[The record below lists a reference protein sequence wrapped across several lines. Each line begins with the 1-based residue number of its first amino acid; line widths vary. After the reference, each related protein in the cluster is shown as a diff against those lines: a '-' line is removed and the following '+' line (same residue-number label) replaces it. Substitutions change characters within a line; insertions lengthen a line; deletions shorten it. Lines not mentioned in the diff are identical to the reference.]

1 MIIGIGNDLI
11 DIRRVEKL
19 LVRFGDKF
27 SQKVFTEH
35 EINKAKGEAS
45 SLAKRFAAKEAVA
58 KALATGIGKNA
69 AWQEIEV
76 KNLPSG
82 QPIIFLHGNAKQ
94 TLQNLIPKDYNAKIH
109 LSLSDEY
116 PYAQAFV
123 VISAEIREKNLLC

>member
-19 LVRFGDKF
+19 LTRFGDKF
-27 SQKVFTEH
+27 SRKIFTPH
-35 EINKAKGEAS
+35 EISKANGNAA

-94 TLQNLIPKDYNAKIH
+94 TLQNLTPKNHDTKIH

-123 VISAEIREKNLLC
+123 VISAISQKLFD